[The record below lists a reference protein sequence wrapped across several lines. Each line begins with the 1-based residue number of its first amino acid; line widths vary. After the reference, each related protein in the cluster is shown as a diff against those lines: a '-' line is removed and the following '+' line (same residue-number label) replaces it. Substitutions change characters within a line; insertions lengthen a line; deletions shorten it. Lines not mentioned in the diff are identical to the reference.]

1 MTLCPVLQVVLIT
14 LNSPKYSA
22 RWGEGFIHVLS
33 LFLSCGRGLTDDV
46 EWNGMP
52 AGTDVKEMKTSHVR
66 DDMVLLIDA
75 DLIRALHRR
84 QWFIPVADMYQVAVP
99 CIRHGQLVCDGAHAH
114 RVHADHAM
122 PSLES
127 QR

>member
-1 MTLCPVLQVVLIT
+1 M
-14 LNSPKYSA
+14 
-22 RWGEGFIHVLS
+22 
-33 LFLSCGRGLTDDV
+33 

-52 AGTDVKEMKTSHVR
+52 AGTDTKEMKTSHVH
-66 DDMVLLIDA
+66 DDMVLLIDT
-75 DLIRALHRR
+75 DLIWALYRR

-99 CIRHGQLVCDGAHAH
+99 CIRHGQLACDRAHAH
-114 RVHADHAM
+114 RVHADHAT